1 MTHRVTFFVV
11 LLLGLATAIAWHAG
25 DAISVRDGLMTTA
38 ALDGGVTSS
47 PPAPVSTQALNV
59 GYRVVRM
66 GYTETSP
73 FRAIHL
79 SAGLWLA
86 LAAALTAL
94 VAARAGTDGS
104 RWTGRGVPAALFA
117 GAAVLFGAETGRL
130 GLIASP
136 IAVWLALLAGSAL
149 AYVSERPRP
158 FWGGLLFGLAVAEH
172 PLTLFLGPAFA
183 TLSLGAAVRVDPA
196 RGGRSLIRSLAG
208 TAVGVVA
215 LFLPVW
221 TLGPDALLQVG
232 RPDTYG
238 RALAAWWGNAQGP
251 FWSFTGPAEW
261 GAGALEVI
269 YATWRAAGPLGFVVG
284 LAGLAAF
291 FQGQARLVRPFLLAV
306 FVLGLAMVFGNF
318 QDPAFARAILGWCFV
333 LWTVPTLTAAWDRVA
348 GSADP
353 SEADARRADGRAPLV
368 ALLCAGLM
376 FWQHAG
382 TLDRSDFRDDS
393 WANFELRTAPENAL
407 LLTANPAHLA
417 YAATGL
423 RPDLDLVYLPEP
435 TSLQARRTGEEFV
448 PIDVAIRGPRVRSSA
463 IQRIIS
469 TNRGTRPVL
478 MDAASYFDPS
488 WKKDVLAGKWSPVPQ
503 GASFR
508 LLPLGGSPS
517 LQHKGEDRAAWDA
530 TNTRPPSPA
539 SPLRDGLSA
548 GEWFAR
554 AVLQSA
560 ANWQQAKDDVE
571 AEERYLIAASHPDA
585 SPNATA
591 IGLARI
597 YFDKQQYIVAAETL
611 ETLVQDD
618 ETGAWTARRILG
630 MCYLQLEEWE
640 KAVATLEAVLPTIPA
655 AFAEERRSTENAL
668 QTARLRGGRTGRPR
682 P

>member
-11 LLLGLATAIAWHAG
+11 LLLGLATVIAWHSG
-25 DAISVRDGLMTTA
+25 DVISVRDGLMAAA

-47 PPAPVSTQALNV
+47 PPAPVSTRALNV

-66 GYTETSP
+66 GYAETSP

-86 LAAALTAL
+86 IAAALTAL

-117 GAAVLFGAETGRL
+117 GAAVLWGTETGRL

-136 IAVWLALLAGSAL
+136 IAVWLALLAGSTL
-149 AYVSERPRP
+149 AYVAERPRS

-172 PLTLFLGPAFA
+172 PLTVFLVPAFA

-196 RGGRSLIRSLAG
+196 RGGRALLQSLAG
-208 TAVGVVA
+208 TAVGVLA
-215 LFLPVW
+215 IFLPVW
-221 TLGPDALLQVG
+221 TLGREALLQVG

-238 RALAAWWGNAQGP
+238 RALAAWWGDAQGP
-251 FWSFTGPAEW
+251 FWSFVAPSEW
-261 GAGALEVI
+261 GAGALDVV
-269 YATWRAAGPLGFVVG
+269 YGAWRAAGPLGFVVG

-291 FQGQARLVRPFLLAV
+291 FHGQARLVRPFLLAV
-306 FVLGLAMVFGNF
+306 FILGFAMILGDFR
-318 QDPAFARAILGWCFV
+318 DPAFARAILGWCFV
-333 LWTVPTLTAAWDRVA
+333 FWTVPTLTAAWDRVA
-348 GSADP
+348 GTTDP
-353 SEADARRADGRAPLV
+353 SDPDARRADGRAPFV

-376 FWQHAG
+376 FWQHAD

-393 WANFELRTAPENAL
+393 WANFELRTAPENSI
-407 LLTANPAHLA
+407 LLTANAAHLA

-423 RPDLDLVYLPEP
+423 RPDVDLVYLPEP
-435 TSLQARRTGEEFV
+435 TSLGARRTGEDFV
-448 PIDVAIRGPRVRSSA
+448 PADVTIADTRIRSSDL
-463 IQRIIS
+463 QRVIAA
-469 TNRGTRPVL
+469 NRSTRPVL
-478 MDAASYFDPS
+478 MDAAAYFDPE
-488 WKKDVLAGKWSPVPQ
+488 WKREVLAGQWSPMPH

-508 LLPLGGSPS
+508 LLPLGATPS
-517 LQHKGEDRAAWDA
+517 LEHKNEDRQTWDA
-530 TNTRPPSPA
+530 TDTRPPSPA

-560 ANWQQAKDDVE
+560 ANWQQVNEDVE

-597 YFDKQQYIVAAETL
+597 YFDQKQYVVAAQTL
-611 ETLVQDD
+611 ETFIEAGEPGDW
-618 ETGAWTARRILG
+618 AARRILG
-630 MCYLQLEEWE
+630 LCYLQLEDWE
-640 KAVATLEAVLPTIPA
+640 KAADTLEAVLPTIPA
-655 AFAEERRSTENAL
+655 TFADERRSAENAL
-668 QTARLRGGRTGRPR
+668 ETARRQLGGSRRRQP
-682 P
+682 